1 MKLKNSSNKQSKSA
15 QNTLIS
21 NVNDVTASPVLSS
34 DVLASSNIAA
44 QTAYSTTLT
53 DSKQASKN
61 SELFTQET
69 FDIATPSVKKSASK
83 STKNS
88 KSSNNVS
95 KSSAK
100 SKSSS
105 DNSKSEQNSSS
116 SNSEAVKTE
125 APKKKIS
132 LGSKKATLKIENTKK
147 ELESLP
153 EAKKVDS
160 DNTKMKILFAA
171 SEAAPFVKT
180 GGLGDVV
187 GSLPK
192 AIAKKGDCDVRV
204 VIPLYSAIDEKWRS
218 QMKFIGHTNVNLAW
232 RNLYCGVFSLD
243 YEGVTY
249 YFIDNEYYFK
259 RIGIYGSFDDAE
271 RYAFFSKAVLDIL
284 YMLDYRPDIIH
295 CNDWQTA
302 LTPVYLR
309 LLYKNDYT
317 MNKIKTVF
325 TIHNLQYQGRFTGA
339 ILGDV
344 FGLGSQYY
352 ERDVLEFYKD
362 VNLMKGAIM
371 LSDKVTTVSPTYAN
385 EVQYKY
391 YAYGLE
397 GVLSANSHK
406 LVGILNKI
414 DTEMYDPNSDN
425 FIFSKYSAKNP
436 EGKRENKSALLK
448 LLGLNE
454 ASDDVP
460 VIGIVSRLVEHK
472 GLDLICSS
480 IDELMKEDI
489 RLIVVGTGEWRYEQM
504 LKDAMHRYPGKMS
517 VNIVFSTD
525 LASKVYAGS
534 DIILMPSKNEPC
546 GLTQM
551 IAMRYGA
558 IPVVRETGGLRDTV
572 RPYNEFTGEGNGFS
586 FANYTSND
594 MLHVVRQA
602 IGYFRNKPVWNKL
615 VSRNLSDDYSWNT
628 SADEY
633 ENLYKDLCK

>member
-1 MKLKNSSNKQSKSA
+1 MKLRGSSNKKAKSV
-15 QNTLIS
+15 QNPLIS
-21 NVNDVTASPVLSS
+21 NVNDVAAAPVLSA
-34 DVLASSNIAA
+34 DILAASNITA
-44 QTAYSTTLT
+44 QTAYATTLA
-53 DSKQASKN
+53 DNSNSSKASGV
-61 SELFTQET
+61 FAAET
-69 FDIATPSVKKSASK
+69 FDIANTKTAASKSSRSAKSAKSASK
-83 STKNS
+83 SAASSENNVKSEKNS
-88 KSSNNVS
+88 SVP
-95 KSSAK
+95 
-100 SKSSS
+100 
-105 DNSKSEQNSSS
+105 NSGTDTKRI
-116 SNSEAVKTE
+116 E

-132 LGSKKATLKIENTKK
+132 LGSKKANLKIENTKK

-153 EAKKVDS
+153 EAKKMDS
-160 DNTKMKILFAA
+160 NNTKIKILFAA

-192 AIAKKGDCDVRV
+192 ALAKKGNCDVRV

-284 YMLDYRPDIIH
+284 YMLDYRPDVIH

-414 DTEMYDPNSDN
+414 DTDMYDPNSDN

-436 EGKRENKSALLK
+436 EGKKENKAALLK
-448 LLGLNE
+448 LLGLAE
-454 ASDDVP
+454 ANDNVP

-480 IDELMKEDI
+480 IDELMKEDV

-525 LASKVYAGS
+525 LASKVYAGA
-534 DIILMPSKNEPC
+534 DMILMPSKNEPC

-558 IPVVRETGGLRDTV
+558 IPIVRETGGLRDTV

-602 IGYFRNKPVWNKL
+602 IGYFRNKSVWNTL
-615 VSRNLSDDYSWNT
+615 VARNLSDDYSWNT

-633 ENLYKDLCK
+633 ENLYKTLCE